1 MNNHQQQF
9 QLPAATNGSKV
20 ELHPHSAVS
29 ITTVVVLQQIT
40 LPDASRKLVCE
51 SECRNERIEIMM
63 LKDVPFSGLRIKFR
77 FIREIIE
84 QMSGWKVYLFKMY
97 SPGAVSGGM
106 FADRQMKVLYI
117 DVDLLW
123 MPLRAIA
130 KLIGS
135 LPDLLSALS
144 ERVLSVVDGLYK
156 PGRTKT
162 LRVNEQTSVGLT
174 VSKNGL
180 CFSSHFVFSAD
191 ELFVHVSINGNEV
204 YLRFDNGWRMFFQT
218 HSPLPFYAYKTPI
231 EVRSQGYTIPL
242 PLDVCHEL
250 MLDQKELLFAVYAD

>member
-20 ELHPHSAVS
+20 ELHPHPAVS
-29 ITTVVVLQQIT
+29 ITTVVVLQHT
-40 LPDASRKLVCE
+40 TVPDASRKLVCE
-51 SECRNERIEIMM
+51 SESRNEPFEIVVF
-63 LKDVPFSGLRIKFR
+63 KDAPFSGLRFKFR
-77 FIREIIE
+77 FIRETIE
-84 QMSGWKVYLFKMY
+84 QLSGWKVYLFKMY

-106 FADRQMKVLYI
+106 FADRQTKELYI
-117 DVDLLW
+117 DADLLR

-144 ERVLSVVDGLYK
+144 ERVKSAVDGLYK
-156 PGRTKT
+156 SGRTKT
-162 LRVNEQTSVGLT
+162 FRVNQQTSVGLT
-174 VSKNGL
+174 VSENGL
-180 CFSSHFVFSAD
+180 CLPSHYVFSAD
-191 ELFVHVSINGNEV
+191 ELFVHVSINDNEV

-218 HSPLPFYAYKTPI
+218 QLPLPFYAYKTPI

-242 PLDVCHEL
+242 PLDVCYEL
-250 MLDQKELLFAVYAD
+250 KRDPQVLRFMVYAD